1 MAPAVA
7 EHSDIR
13 RIFKRT
19 WDESKLPSR
28 HLSIAL
34 AALIYLRWIDFQ
46 DAELEAI
53 AAFDDAEYEPVL
65 PAGLHW
71 RTWYALPPEQLH
83 GFFGEQLWPTLQRL
97 KNHRTNN
104 LATHL
109 HRIAPA
115 VKDLAGLEPSH
126 LESII
131 RWLADQPFETPNDR
145 RKLLDVFDATFES
158 IHDKYTNDFRTPDA
172 IIRLIVELAA
182 PVAGDRIYDPCF
194 GSAGLLT
201 CACDYV
207 LKKGKDKLSRLGGP
221 PLSVYGVELNPDAY
235 LIGLT
240 RLALAG
246 IDNPQLELANSLER
260 TGANNPQQDG
270 FDVVLADPPW
280 GMRSDPADLNHF
292 SVKTPDV
299 AGLFIQHALSQLR
312 PTGRVVIVVPQGVLF
327 RTGPEQRLRRWLL
340 DQYGVESVVALPEN
354 SFLPYRGIRAS
365 LLLLRRNGPTKRIY
379 MADAEPIF
387 VMGKGRQPTTL
398 LEDKALEFVQSLHS
412 GKTDENA
419 WVVDVETLAKSDHD
433 FTPRRRDE
441 SELNG
446 VLGSFGPSITVDRLK
461 DCCKIFAGRH
471 FLQADLLDIPD
482 WSKYEQRDYERQS
495 KYSFGPIPYIR
506 IKDIVKGEASKGSA
520 WLPGDK
526 KIFAGSEQK
535 LKLGDVLL
543 SKSGRIG
550 KAGIVRN
557 GAVGGVASSGFFVLR
572 PVQDRLAPHFLA
584 AYLNSNQC
592 KKWLGERSR
601 GTSIQILSKHILE
614 ELPVPLPPLQI
625 QHRVATESRE
635 RDGDA
640 LTLLSQILTQAEK
653 DPIAEWVD
661 EKLNSLPD
669 STEEL
674 SHLMDLTPLD
684 HLAFEAKSVY
694 EDYYNRIDE
703 EFRESVLGAWIETFQ
718 KVTAPLKGV
727 QHIPPGPGLLSL
739 LQQCVHGL
747 EQAKKALNGD
757 LQDEVKANKLTDLIK
772 DWLSKVC
779 MNMLREAKLVF
790 SIVSSVFFSGEEG
803 ELVLKIENA
812 SPLPLREIFV
822 FTEPDWGDAQYDY
835 LAEDSSEELNL
846 HGYVLEKIG
855 TSQIKLLWQARTLD
869 DQLVHGSR
877 EISFEVLPRDGSE
890 MVSFAEFGGSP
901 YVCGP
906 EIRPERDDVFFGR
919 EGLIEQIRRQVVDSG
934 NVILLAGNR
943 RSGKSSILRHLEGIK
958 PIPGWIGIYC
968 SLHGSPGDRRLA
980 GISSVEIFRNIAA
993 NIAKGLVCLGI
1004 EIPLPNG
1011 KSLPAGK
1018 KDGIR
1023 KASQEGIRDKAPFDD
1038 FLDYVEIVL
1047 DATESFDL
1055 GFLIMLDEFD
1065 KLQEGIDNGIT
1076 SPQVPENIRFLV
1088 MNFPRISA
1096 VLTGSRRLKKLR
1108 EEYQSAL
1115 FGLGTRFDVKSLP
1128 LEAAKRL
1135 VTEPVKRHFIY
1146 SKEAVERCTS
1156 LTNCQPFLL
1165 QSLCN
1170 RVFDMAAQTKSRSI
1184 TLDFVEQAADLL
1196 CEDNSH
1202 FADLWNYAGSDRRRF
1217 VLGLVNKE
1225 TVGPDPLRLPVLL
1238 ELLSNNGIEV
1248 SDETL
1253 ISDLEF
1259 LRELELIELVGG
1271 EGGVGYYS
1279 LSLPLMGRWID
1290 RQHDFFVLKKRAQ
1303 METEDHSV

>member
-1 MAPAVA
+1 MAPYVS
-7 EHSDIR
+7 EYFDIR
-13 RIFKRT
+13 KIYKRV

-28 HLSIAL
+28 HLPIAL

-53 AAFDDAEYEPVL
+53 AAFDDTEYEPVL
-65 PAGLHW
+65 PSGLHW
-71 RTWYALPPEQLH
+71 RTWYALRPEQLQ
-83 GFFGEQLWPTLQRL
+83 GFFGEQLWPILQRL
-97 KNHRTNN
+97 NNHRTNI

-115 VKDLAGLEPSH
+115 VKNLAGLEPGH

-172 IIRLIVELAA
+172 IIRLMVELAA

-260 TGANNPQQDG
+260 TAANNPQQDG

-312 PTGRVVIVVPQGVLF
+312 PTGRAVIVVPQGVLF

-340 DQYGVESVVALPEN
+340 DQYGVESIVALPEN

-365 LLLLRRNGPTKRIY
+365 LLLLRRNGPTKHVC

-387 VMGKGRQPTTL
+387 VMGKGKQPATL
-398 LEDKALEFVQSLHS
+398 IEDKALEFVQSLRS
-412 GKTDENA
+412 GKRDENA
-419 WVVDVETLAKSDHD
+419 WIVDVETLVKSDHD
-433 FTPRRRDE
+433 LTPRRRDE

-446 VLGSFGPSITVDRLK
+446 ILGSFGASVMVDRLK

-482 WSKYEQRDYERQS
+482 WSKYEQRNYERQS

-557 GAVGGVASSGFFVLR
+557 GAVGGVASSGFFILR
-572 PVQDRLAPHFLA
+572 PVQDSLDPHFLA

-592 KKWLGERSR
+592 RKWLGERSR
-601 GTSIQILSKHILE
+601 GTSIQSLSKRALE

-625 QHRVATESRE
+625 QHRVAIESRE
-635 RDGDA
+635 SDADA

-653 DPIAEWVD
+653 DPIAKWVD
-661 EKLNSLPD
+661 EKLNSPPD

-674 SHLMDLTPLD
+674 SDLMDLTPLD
-684 HLAFEAKSVY
+684 HLAFEARSVY

-718 KVTAPLKGV
+718 KVMAPLKGV

-812 SPLPLREIFV
+812 GPLPLREIFV

-846 HGYVLEKIG
+846 HGYVPEKAG
-855 TSQIKLLWQARTLD
+855 TSQIKVLWQARTLD
-869 DQLVHGSR
+869 DQLVQGSR
-877 EISFEVLPRDGSE
+877 EISFEVLTRGGRE

-901 YVCGP
+901 YVCGDP
-906 EIRPERDDVFFGR
+906 VAPERNDVFFGR
-919 EGLIEQIRRQVVDSG
+919 EDLLGKIRRQVMQSG
-934 NVILLAGNR
+934 NVVLLEGNR
-943 RSGKSSILRHLEGIK
+943 RSGKSSILCHLEG
-958 PIPGWIGIYC
+958 PAAIPGWLGVYC
-968 SLHGSPGDRRLA
+968 SLQGAEGSREGGGVPT
-980 GISSVEIFRNIAA
+980 VEVFREMAKSIAA
-993 NIAKGLVCLGI
+993 SLQKLGG
-1004 EIPLPNG
+1004 ETPLPNG
-1011 KSLPAGK
+1011 LSLAPGK
-1018 KDGIR
+1018 KLGIAKGCR
-1023 KASQEGIRDKAPFDD
+1023 EGIREASPFSD
-1038 FLDYVEIVL
+1038 FREYAEMALEKLVE
-1047 DATESFDL
+1047 FDL
-1055 GFLIMLDEFD
+1055 CLLLMMDEFD
-1065 KLQEGIDNGIT
+1065 KIQEGIESGVT

-1088 MNFPRISA
+1088 QTYPRFSA
-1096 VLTGSRRLKKLR
+1096 ILTGSRRLKRLR
-1108 EEYQSAL
+1108 EEYWSAL
-1115 FGLGTRFDVKSLP
+1115 YGIGTRFGVTSLSE
-1128 LEAAKRL
+1128 EASRRL
-1135 VTEPVKRHFIY
+1135 ITEPVSGVLAYTGEAINQAIY
-1146 SKEAVERCTS
+1146 
-1156 LTNCQPFLL
+1156 LTAGQPYLL
-1165 QSLCN
+1165 QCLCN
-1170 RVFDMAAQTKSRSI
+1170 RIFDIAAQLKTRSV
-1184 TLDFVEQAADLL
+1184 TFDLVNQAGDALVK
-1196 CEDNSH
+1196 DNEH
-1202 FADLWNYAGSDRRRF
+1202 FASLWDYAQTNRRRF
-1217 VLGLVNKE
+1217 ILILCHKE
-1225 TVGPDPLRLPVLL
+1225 TSGTDPLQLGVIQDILL
-1238 ELLSNNGIEV
+1238 ANGIEV
-1248 SDETL
+1248 DDESL
-1253 ISDLEF
+1253 IGDLEF
-1259 LRELELIELVGG
+1259 LRELELIDLVGSIS
-1271 EGGVGYYS
+1271 GGLYK
-1279 LSLPLMGRWID
+1279 LSIPLMGVWMEK
-1290 RQHDFFVLKKRAQ
+1290 QLDFVAVLKKARLEA
-1303 METEDHSV
+1303 EDDHA